1 MQEVINQ
8 NKEAASR
15 QTATAFSYEI
25 KGCFRRF
32 YSSTGL
38 KIDEEW
44 NEFEVTLVIGAV
56 RGVGD
61 RVGLN
66 TVKAEKALHMLIN
79 EIPQA
84 IGDMPE
90 CPNGTIEELCEFF
103 AGLSQVFDSRSTRL
117 LAVKLAESGTRS
129 VVLNLSRREA

>member
-1 MQEVINQ
+1 MQEVIRQ
-8 NKEAASR
+8 SDKTTGSQAAI
-15 QTATAFSYEI
+15 AFSYEI
-25 KGCFRRF
+25 KGCFGRF

-38 KIDEEW
+38 KIDEQW

-66 TVKAEKALHMLIN
+66 TDRAEKALHLLIA
-79 EIPQA
+79 EIPQV
-84 IGDMPE
+84 IGEMPE

-117 LAVKLAESGTRS
+117 LAVKVAESGTRS